1 MGGSVATPGC
11 PCAPLPRR
19 PAAPAPRY
27 PVPAAPAPARPVLP
41 GDRERPHSLP
51 MSGLS
56 FLSYSRSSLLR
67 IRVTS
72 VSCDFGA
79 RTHFRLDGASPRA
92 SSSVF
97 PDLRNG
103 TKRGSVAATAARP
116 GDPDPW
122 APAGRSQ
129 IAAEGRARRESP
141 WVRAERDGAA
151 PG

>member
-1 MGGSVATPGC
+1 MGGSAVAPGC
-11 PCAPLPRR
+11 PGAPLPGAPLPLR
-19 PAAPAPRY
+19 PAARR
-27 PVPAAPAPARPVLP
+27 PAAPAPARPVLP

-116 GDPDPW
+116 GDPDLR